1 MVIIKR
7 YPNRKLYDT
16 EAKRYVTLNET
27 AELIRQGAEV
37 QVIDHRTNEDITA
50 VILTQI
56 IAEQEKQQRGFLP
69 QTVLTRLVKAGG
81 ETMQQLQRGLI
92 SPLDLLGQIDE
103 EIEIRLQRLIS
114 RGELAREEGARLKRK
129 LLSPTP
135 SLSESRL
142 NEILKDRG
150 IPTKDELRSL
160 HEKLDALTTKL
171 DQIAKEP
178 SSD

>member
-16 EAKRYVTLNET
+16 DSKRYVTLSET
-27 AELIRQGAEV
+27 ADLVREGVEV
-37 QVIDHRTNEDITA
+37 QVVDHRTNEDLTA

-56 IAEQEKQQRGFLP
+56 IAEQEKQHRGFLP

-92 SPLDLLGQIDE
+92 SPLDLLGQIDQ
-103 EIEIRLQRLIS
+103 EIESRLQRLIN

-135 SLSESRL
+135 SPSESQL
-142 NEILKDRG
+142 NAILQDRG
-150 IPTKDELRSL
+150 VPTREALRSL
-160 HEKLDALTTKL
+160 HEKLDALAAKL
-171 DQIAKEP
+171 DQVAKEP
-178 SSD
+178 D